1 MSRSQTTA
9 GSGHDHPHG
18 AIWEMSHH
26 PVHSASV
33 ALHWVL
39 DENAHEEHP
48 HLIPRHYTF
57 IEFATFA
64 REMDRL

>member
-1 MSRSQTTA
+1 
-9 GSGHDHPHG
+9 
-18 AIWEMSHH
+18 MSHH